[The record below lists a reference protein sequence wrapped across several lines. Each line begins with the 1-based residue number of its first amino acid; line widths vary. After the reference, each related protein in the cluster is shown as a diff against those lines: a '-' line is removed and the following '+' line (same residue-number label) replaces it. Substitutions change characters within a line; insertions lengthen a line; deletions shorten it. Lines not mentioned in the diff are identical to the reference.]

1 MSFITLKS
9 EYQDNYIGGSES
21 AATFTNYFESP
32 IELGMGNT
40 LQLVSCSIK
49 KTLGYNIV
57 ENVNDTLLWR
67 IGPGAQALGGPTP
80 FYQHPVILTP
90 GNYTGT
96 ELAVEIAV
104 QFNDSTVLGMFKG
117 LWDCTYTE
125 PPGGGIGTDFTITWA
140 QSTLPVSSEES
151 PIQGQLFTPVANGRG
166 ILAITPFTN
175 INDVYFPAGLN
186 IPGMKI
192 QFSAPLNINQGSL
205 LRQLNTNWLEIKA
218 STEDWPYTTSIT
230 QDLAFNVPL
239 LGQLGN
245 RSIYANGGNV
255 AGIMRPVCKVAN
267 YNFNRPAGPSL
278 TIDTIRVLNYNNSPG
293 LTETLSMTPLVA
305 DPGGWMYQ
313 VAAPLDKV
321 GSIEGTIFKP
331 GLGGIAEMN
340 QLVDAGSEGS
350 GFALGDIGA
359 IVTVGGGGGSGATY
373 EITNVTGTG
382 QILQFILLAS
392 GEGYSLASDKV
403 TLVNNRA
410 GQLSA
415 TGTILRVQTSANAV
429 GSLYI
434 DNTTY
439 PTTLTTDGGPG
450 NGATVKVLTTDAE
463 GGILTFELVDR
474 GEGYLTLPERD
485 TIFIDGPQTTGGG
498 GTGNLI
504 SRAELIVTQRSFGFP
519 ADVKAVV
526 LSDGTLGIGSGIFQ
540 GPAPAPPIPTD
551 ALEANFDFGTFL
563 MQTTTGD
570 YRSTVFLLQTEETTG
585 QNPSNFQ
592 ANQLMQIE
600 LLGAGAPATGGVAN
614 AKIFRQGGLGGICRA
629 DRDTAGTGYAVNDT
643 GTIDIPT
650 GSGQTGSGATYII
663 DSITGLGEIDTFT
676 LIDPGKTYQQLNIYD
691 FIPGGNQPGVGVGG
705 KLLIIQEQTQP
716 AARGEGYTVSNAQ
729 PTQTL
734 TGGGSGFELN
744 ILAVASAG
752 GVADFISG
760 TGSIASGGVGYQVGD
775 EMVVLK
781 GGVVANGMAVIEV
794 TQASPIVPGGGGAV
808 TELDIV
814 YELTYPATQVAYIR
828 NELSFGNTDDNFNI
842 NRRYSYRPGEAD
854 LQVTL
859 TPNPT
864 NTALG
869 CTVVQLNE
877 TEGLRYPEAGWRAAE
892 EMLNLPDI
900 AATFTL
906 AGQAGYI
913 YGKST
918 VKAEIVI
925 DAIRNI
931 TVNLY
936 QNGAGS
942 DNDPFQAAVP
952 VSTSGVLVGNIKYRP
967 HEAHYPLRPFVS
979 CATSLPFLPGLLS
992 SPTMQALIP
1001 YSPATNGGLTENI
1014 IGGVYDIQDTAIPLS
1029 RQSFAT
1035 PGNILA
1041 DALPLPVAAPA
1052 QSLPCLLKAQPL
1064 DSSDTYTPPT
1074 VGTTRTIS
1082 TFDLIP
1088 NTANAGRLMSYFPV
1102 YNIEAAS
1109 TVGSFS
1115 SDAGTAPEY
1124 SADKSTIL
1132 VELPDFNITSYSG
1145 ESGDRGRAV
1154 GVIPTEEFA
1163 TNTETGT
1170 LHFQSNYPRPIELNL
1185 PFSKPF
1191 YSIECRL
1198 RNLNG
1203 TVVDNLENSTEVVL
1217 LVGETDESK
1226 QQRIMDKSMER
1237 MGSIMA
1243 NQQDAKISQA
1253 VDGSL
1258 GL

>member
-57 ENVNDTLLWR
+57 EGVNDTLLWR

-80 FYQHPVILTP
+80 FYQHDVILTP
-90 GNYTGT
+90 GNYTGE

-104 QFNDSTVLGMFKG
+104 QFNVSTVLGMFKG

-140 QSTLPVSSEES
+140 QSTLPVSSDEA

-192 QFSAPLNINQGSL
+192 QFSAPLNINQGAL

-218 STEDWPYTTSIT
+218 SAEDWPYTTPIT
-230 QDLAFNVPL
+230 QNLAFGVPL

-267 YNFNRPAGPSL
+267 YNFNRPGGPGL
-278 TIDTIRVLNYNNSPG
+278 TIDTIRVLNYNNALG

-305 DPGGWMYQ
+305 DPNGWMYQ

-321 GSIEGTIFKP
+321 GAIESVIFKP
-331 GLGGIAEMN
+331 GLNGIVEMSQVIPIGG
-340 QLVDAGSEGS
+340 QGS
-350 GFALGDIGA
+350 GFVEGDIGV
-359 IVTVGGGGGSGATY
+359 IQTVPPRGPEDGSLATFQVGS
-373 EITNVTGTG
+373 VTGTG
-382 QILQFILLAS
+382 QILNFNLRS
-392 GEGYSLASDKV
+392 PGEGYLGVTTV
-403 TLVNNRA
+403 TLVNSRV
-410 GQLSA
+410 GELSA
-415 TGTILRVQTSANAV
+415 TGTITKIQPSTNAV
-429 GSLYI
+429 GSLYV
-434 DNTTY
+434 DGDTY
-439 PTTLTTDGGPG
+439 PTTLTTDGGAG
-450 NGATVKVLTTDAE
+450 TGATVKVLTTDGD
-463 GGILTFELVDR
+463 GGILTFEIVDR
-474 GEGYLTLPERD
+474 GEGYLTFPERD
-485 TIFIDGPQTTGGG
+485 TILVDGPTTSAS
-498 GTGNLI
+498 GNKI
-504 SRAELIVTQRSFGFP
+504 SSAELIITQRSFGFP
-519 ADVKAVV
+519 ANVKAVV

-540 GPAPAPPIPTD
+540 GPAPAPPVPSD
-551 ALEANFDFGTFL
+551 AVESNFDFGTFL
-563 MQTTTGD
+563 MQNTTGD
-570 YRSTVFLLQTEETTG
+570 YRSTAFLLQTEETTG
-585 QNPSNFQ
+585 QSPSNFP

-600 LLGAGAPATGGVAN
+600 LLGAGTPPTGGVTT
-614 AKIFRQGGLGGICRA
+614 AKIFRGGGAGGI
-629 DRDTAGTGYAVNDT
+629 TSTFSGAGGNNYAVGDVGNVVIQSGSGDT
-643 GTIDIPT
+643 GT
-650 GSGQTGSGATYII
+650 GATYEITAV
-663 DSITGLGEIDTFT
+663 DDPLTGVITGVVI
-676 LIDPGKTYQQLNIYD
+676 IDPGEDYVGASTYDLTATTGTGTAADIVVNETQS
-691 FIPGGNQPGVGVGG
+691 
-705 KLLIIQEQTQP
+705 QP
-716 AARGEGYTVSNAQ
+716 AARGAGYTVSNAQ
-729 PTQTL
+729 PTETIKG
-734 TGGGSGFELN
+734 TGSGFELN
-744 ILAVASAG
+744 ILAIGSDPG
-752 GVADFISG
+752 GTTDFISG
-760 TGSIASGGVGYQVGD
+760 AGSIASGGVGYKLND
-775 EMVVLK
+775 EMIILK
-781 GGVVANGMAVIEV
+781 GGIKATGMAVIRV
-794 TQASPIVPGGGGAV
+794 NAASPIVPGGGGTV

-814 YELTYPATQVAYIR
+814 YDLTYPATQVAYIR
-828 NELSFGNTDDNFNI
+828 NELSFGSTDDNFNI

-859 TPNPT
+859 TPNLT

-892 EMLNLPDI
+892 EMLNIPDI
-900 AATFTL
+900 AATFTA

-942 DNDPFQAAVP
+942 DNDPFLAAVP
-952 VSTSGVLVGNIKYRP
+952 TATSGVLEGNIKYRP

-979 CATSLPFLPGLLS
+979 CATSLPFLPGPLS

-1029 RQSFAT
+1029 RQTFTT

-1052 QSLPCLLKAQPL
+1052 QSLPCLLKSQAL

-1074 VGTTRTIS
+1074 VGTTRMIS

-1088 NTANAGRLMSYFPV
+1088 NTANAGKLLSYFSV

-1109 TVGSFS
+1109 TVGTFS
-1115 SDAGTAPEY
+1115 SDLATAPDY
-1124 SADKSTIL
+1124 FADKSTLL

-1163 TNTETGT
+1163 TNTDTGT

-1198 RNLNG
+1198 RNLDG

-1237 MGSIMA
+1237 LGSLMA
-1243 NQQDAKISQA
+1243 NNQDAKISA
-1253 VDGSL
+1253 PVDGSL
-1258 GL
+1258 GI

>member
-57 ENVNDTLLWR
+57 EGVNDTLLWR

-80 FYQHPVILTP
+80 FYQHDVILTP

-104 QFNDSTVLGMFKG
+104 QINDSTVLGMFKG

-140 QSTLPVSSEES
+140 QSTLPVSSEEA

-192 QFSAPLNINQGSL
+192 QFSAPLNINQGAL

-218 STEDWPYTTSIT
+218 SAEDWPYTTPIT
-230 QDLAFNVPL
+230 QNLAFGVPL

-278 TIDTIRVLNYNNSPG
+278 TIDTIRVLNYNNALG

-321 GSIEGTIFKP
+321 GAIESVIFKP
-331 GLGGIAEMN
+331 GLNGIVEMSQVIPVGG
-340 QLVDAGSEGS
+340 EGS
-350 GFALGDIGA
+350 GFVEGDIGVIQTDPPRGPEDGSLA
-359 IVTVGGGGGSGATY
+359 TFQVGS
-373 EITNVTGTG
+373 VTGTG
-382 QILQFILLAS
+382 QILNFNLRS
-392 GEGYSLASDKV
+392 PGEGYLGVTTV
-403 TLVNNRA
+403 TLVNSRV
-410 GQLSA
+410 GELSA
-415 TGTILRVQTSANAV
+415 TGTITKIQPSTNAV

-434 DNTTY
+434 DGDTY
-439 PTTLTTDGGPG
+439 PTTLTTDGGAG
-450 NGATVKVLTTDAE
+450 TGATVKVLTTDGD
-463 GGILTFELVDR
+463 GGILTFEIVDR
-474 GEGYLTLPERD
+474 GEGYLTFPERD
-485 TIFIDGPQTTGGG
+485 TILVDGPTTSAS
-498 GTGNLI
+498 GNKI
-504 SRAELIVTQRSFGFP
+504 SSAELIITQRSLGFP
-519 ADVKAVV
+519 ANVKAVV

-540 GPAPAPPIPTD
+540 GPAPAPPVPSD
-551 ALEANFDFGTFL
+551 AVESNFDFGTFL

-570 YRSTVFLLQTEETTG
+570 YRSTAFLLQTEETTG
-585 QNPSNFQ
+585 QSPSNFPP
-592 ANQLMQIE
+592 NQLMQIE
-600 LLGAGAPATGGVAN
+600 LLGAASPATGGVAN
-614 AKIFRQGGLGGICRA
+614 AKIFRAGGLGGICRA
-629 DRDTAGTGYAVNDT
+629 DLDTPGTGYAVNDT
-643 GTIDIPT
+643 GTLVIPA

-663 DSITGLGEIDTFT
+663 DSVQAFGEINTFT
-676 LIDPGKTYQQLNIYD
+676 VIDPGKTYQGLNTYD
-691 FIPGGNQPGVGVGG
+691 FIPGGNQPGVGING

-729 PTQTL
+729 PTEAIVGT
-734 TGGGSGFELN
+734 GSGFEIN
-744 ILAVASAG
+744 ILALGSAG
-752 GVADFISG
+752 GVTDFISG
-760 TGSIASGGVGYQVGD
+760 AGSIASGGVGYNVGD
-775 EMVVLK
+775 EMVILK
-781 GGVVANGMAVIEV
+781 GGIKANGMAVITV

-814 YELTYPATQVAYIR
+814 YDLTYPATQVAYIR
-828 NELSFGNTDDNFNI
+828 NELSFGSTDDNFNI

-859 TPNPT
+859 TPNLT

-877 TEGLRYPEAGWRAAE
+877 TEGLRYPESGWRAPE

-900 AATFTL
+900 ATAFST

-942 DNDPFQAAVP
+942 DNDPFLAAVP
-952 VSTSGVLVGNIKYRP
+952 VSTSGVLAGNIKYRP

-979 CATSLPFLPGLLS
+979 CATSLPFLPGPLS

-1029 RQSFAT
+1029 RQTFAT

-1052 QSLPCLLKAQPL
+1052 QSLPCLLKSQSL

-1115 SDAGTAPEY
+1115 SDPGTAPEY

-1198 RNLNG
+1198 RNLDG

-1237 MGSIMA
+1237 LGGLMA
-1243 NQQDAKISQA
+1243 NNQDAKISA
-1253 VDGSL
+1253 PVDGSL
-1258 GL
+1258 GI